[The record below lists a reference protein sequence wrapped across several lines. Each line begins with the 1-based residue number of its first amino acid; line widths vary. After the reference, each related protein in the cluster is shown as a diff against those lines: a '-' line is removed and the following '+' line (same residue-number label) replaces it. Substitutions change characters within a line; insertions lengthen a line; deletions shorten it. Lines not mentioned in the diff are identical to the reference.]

1 MASRHRRR
9 NASGSGSPSCVL
21 VCISSAVPT
30 AREYRTVEVE
40 SLRVTIDSDWVP
52 RAAPGYL
59 PVRFDITNLGDARV
73 IEIVALGSRM
83 FRAVPRSST
92 TAARPSG
99 QGSSTVSQTLRLARG
114 DRVRFTMSIPI
125 FGDNE
130 NFRFELREGNRMI
143 ERFNYVGFQ
152 SRTPVADASV
162 LFVADSSEPV
172 RIDRAETGAEHR
184 RPRRRHRRRH
194 PCTRRRARALRPL
207 RFSRRLLPAGSRR
220 WTICSSRP
228 ACRSAGPGSHPSARW
243 RSARREW
250 DRAERLAE
258 ECAGD
263 VGGLRWRF
271 DPGGWSGGRPGS
283 VDARRVRRRSPI
295 ALSAATS
302 SAVCTR

>member
-1 MASRHRRR
+1 MACGIGVQRVWKWI
-9 NASGSGSPSCVL
+9 AVVL
-21 VCISSAVPT
+21 LICISSAVPT

-59 PVRFDITNLGDARV
+59 PVRFDITNQGDARV

-130 NFRFELREGNRMI
+130 NFRFELREGTRVI

-162 LFVADSSEPV
+162 LFVADSQSPFGSIAPKLVRNIGGRGGGTGGSSCTRGRAWRPAAPV
-172 RIDRAETGAEHR
+172 S
-184 RPRRRHRRRH
+184 RRH
-194 PCTRRRARALRPL
+194 
-207 RFSRRLLPAGSRR
+207 LPAASRR

-228 ACRSAGPGSHPSARW
+228 ACQSAGPGSHPSARW
-243 RSARREW
+243 RSAR
-250 DRAERLAE
+250 
-258 ECAGD
+258 
-263 VGGLRWRF
+263 
-271 DPGGWSGGRPGS
+271 PSGMN
-283 VDARRVRRRSPI
+283 
-295 ALSAATS
+295 
-302 SAVCTR
+302 